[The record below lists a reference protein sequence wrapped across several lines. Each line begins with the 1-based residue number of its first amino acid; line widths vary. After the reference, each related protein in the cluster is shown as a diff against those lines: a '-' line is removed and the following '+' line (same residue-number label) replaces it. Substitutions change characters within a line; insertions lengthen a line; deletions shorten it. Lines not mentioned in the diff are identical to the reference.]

1 MRTAEVIQRFPTWRP
16 ELSPV
21 GISLWSR
28 GFQWNLGFSSRLF
41 ICCSRREVLEVYP
54 SNTRVSS
61 GIVLLQ
67 AEGRLSIVVW
77 PSMSAISNG
86 NARKSETSRTIPQ
99 MNWLTSA
106 DIMNLLQR
114 FKIAIRNSIVALFA
128 ITLSY
133 YLILLFAGERKLIF
147 QQFVVEKR
155 QFSSEQIPLNLVLSS
170 LLLGTFFCDC
180 MHFNFVDCH
189 WKHPSL
195 CLSGDHDTAIKKCAI
210 DGTIFLAQY
219 LIWLALPVPL
229 CRIFPPI
236 LRKHSWKTFGILEN
250 VLLIKRWVCRW
261 CKTQNGG
268 VICYETISARVEQ
281 S

>member
-114 FKIAIRNSIVALFA
+114 SKIAIRNSIVALFA

-133 YLILLFAGERKLIF
+133 YLILLFAGKRKLIF
-147 QQFVVEKR
+147 QQFVMRKTP
-155 QFSSEQIPLNLVLSS
+155 I
-170 LLLGTFFCDC
+170 FFWT
-180 MHFNFVDCH
+180 NT
-189 WKHPSL
+189 S
-195 CLSGDHDTAIKKCAI
+195 
-210 DGTIFLAQY
+210 
-219 LIWLALPVPL
+219 
-229 CRIFPPI
+229 
-236 LRKHSWKTFGILEN
+236 
-250 VLLIKRWVCRW
+250 
-261 CKTQNGG
+261 
-268 VICYETISARVEQ
+268 
-281 S
+281 